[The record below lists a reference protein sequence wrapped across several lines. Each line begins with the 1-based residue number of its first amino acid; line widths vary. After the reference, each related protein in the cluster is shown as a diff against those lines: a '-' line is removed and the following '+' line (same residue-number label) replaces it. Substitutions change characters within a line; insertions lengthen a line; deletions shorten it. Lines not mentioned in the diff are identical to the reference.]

1 MKHYPNE
8 PLTDAQSAYI
18 SRLLPK
24 IGKAAYQ
31 AIKADLGIEPDVT
44 ILQLSKAD
52 AARLIRAMILVK
64 NKRGV
69 TR

>member
-1 MKHYPNE
+1 VNQPE
-8 PLTDAQSAYI
+8 PLTAAQSAYI

-24 IGKAAYQ
+24 VGKPAYQ
-31 AIKADLGIEPDVT
+31 RLKADLGIEPDVT
-44 ILQLSKAD
+44 ILRLSKND
-52 AARLIRAMILVK
+52 AARLIRAMILAK

>member
-1 MKHYPNE
+1 VNRSE
-8 PLTDAQSAYI
+8 PLTAAQSAYI
-18 SRLLPK
+18 ARLLPK
-24 IGKAAYQ
+24 VGKTAYQ
-31 AIKADLGIEPDVT
+31 AIKADLGIEPAVT
-44 ILQLSKAD
+44 ILQLSKND